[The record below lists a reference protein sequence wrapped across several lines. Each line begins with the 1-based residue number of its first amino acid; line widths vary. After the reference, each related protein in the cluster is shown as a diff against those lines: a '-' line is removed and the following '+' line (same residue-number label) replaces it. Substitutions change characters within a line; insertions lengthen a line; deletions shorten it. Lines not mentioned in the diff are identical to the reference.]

1 MKKRITIKL
10 SLSAVAIVLSALLVA
25 PAANASTVEE
35 CQALIASLRADTES
49 VVLTGRQA
57 DKNRAGLLGK
67 LDNASTSLSRVKLCD
82 AIKKLNDFKVKINQL
97 IASGSINTDSSAGV
111 TGQDLLSGA
120 DQAIACIQ
128 DLVAQSGIVC
138 E

>member
-1 MKKRITIKL
+1 M
-10 SLSAVAIVLSALLVA
+10 
-25 PAANASTVEE
+25 
-35 CQALIASLRADTES
+35 
-49 VVLTGRQA
+49 
-57 DKNRAGLLGK
+57 
-67 LDNASTSLSRVKLCD
+67 KLCD

-97 IASGSINTDSSAGV
+97 IASGNINTDSTAGV